1 MRKKNLDKHELAINF
16 AAYKY
21 PRNMLYDWYKVYI
34 YFFFLAACCLTA
46 VAQQPLSIYGTV
58 INENDAPLPAVHV
71 SLLRSSTDS
80 NVVAITTTD
89 SDGKFK
95 INNQDGLRP
104 IKFTCLGY
112 AQKTLLADSGNI
124 GTIILTP
131 EAIAIDEI
139 TISRQSKTYRPDGI
153 TYIPTGKQVDRAVNG
168 MDLLSNL
175 RPPRV
180 RIDPLSYTIS
190 AMGGGQVMVLIN
202 DRPANTNELRGINPD
217 LIRRVDYYDKPTSRF
232 PEAAIVIN
240 ITVARPPRGISAFK
254 QLDNSWNN
262 DFSGQIIT
270 QNNTAADTTRSHEHN
285 AERVSSHG
293 MNIYS
298 EIKSPIGPFRINA
311 NYQYGA
317 ALYERDFSEHN
328 AINSYFT
335 NSINT
340 ENKHHTGLQGSYTL
354 PFPLGD
360 SFDGTLTLKST

>member
-1 MRKKNLDKHELAINF
+1 MTGI
-16 AAYKY
+16 KY
-21 PRNMLYDWYKVYI
+21 I
-34 YFFFLAACCLTA
+34 FIFFFLAACCLTA

-240 ITVARPPRGISAFK
+240 ITVARPPRGGSLSGDFMEGLTTVYGEHFGVGNIYSGRHTCMLAWQPQFRRSFTQMRERHDVFNFPLQQITRTEEALPARLIYWNNEIAGQYNFTGRKVMVDISAFK

-293 MNIYS
+293 MNIY
-298 EIKSPIGPFRINA
+298 IPK
-311 NYQYGA
+311 
-317 ALYERDFSEHN
+317 
-328 AINSYFT
+328 
-335 NSINT
+335 
-340 ENKHHTGLQGSYTL
+340 
-354 PFPLGD
+354 
-360 SFDGTLTLKST
+360 